1 MTAAGTT
8 LLSVMSCV
16 NGTGGC
22 GREFLQRTGEGRWSG
37 VNQVWLDQLPAGFAG
52 RILHGVRIDPTTL
65 RGEAGFYGDRDP
77 NCCPSER
84 LEVDLALDG
93 GALVL
98 RPENVVKE
106 PTASQRLPERLC
118 NSICRVFVLWKELR
132 IATLRLETVLQSVS
146 PKRRD
151 CRAGR

>member
-1 MTAAGTT
+1 
-8 LLSVMSCV
+8 MSCV

-22 GREFLQRTGEGRWSG
+22 DQEFLQRTVEGRWSG

-52 RILHGVRIDPTTL
+52 RILQGVRIDPTTL

-93 GALVL
+93 AALVL
-98 RPENVVKE
+98 RHENVVKA
-106 PTASQRLPERLC
+106 PTGS
-118 NSICRVFVLWKELR
+118 
-132 IATLRLETVLQSVS
+132 
-146 PKRRD
+146 
-151 CRAGR
+151 